1 MATAT
6 SDALPEADTSSEL
19 LAIAPPSTAKPD
31 ALQMSSSAQEPES
44 TGYNDESFQELE
56 DVKLDDGEPNSEHEL
71 HMVPGPLPPV
81 TNSER
86 VAADGNLTI
95 RSKRTERQRKRLEKK
110 ASKRPSK
117 DTSAGHL
124 PLPDEL
130 LLSILAYLRPSD
142 LLRLQQ
148 ACTSMRN
155 YVLIWESFL
164 AKEIIARRYACLEP
178 CLRLPAMM
186 KDIDSSIHP
195 ALLHPERQGGMG
207 IHKKF
212 QHVLPAD
219 PTYICTCL
227 TCILRWNSLCLV
239 VDFAHWQPNLDS
251 GTPIPMIP
259 RGKFPVWNEVLVGEN
274 AEIVKKA
281 LASPLWYARLLEVHL
296 RSTTRSIR
304 RHAANQGNRRRRFR
318 MSKEDDLSGT
328 DEFLQRSGPPTMDFP
343 FHRDNYYM
351 LESYLPNR
359 GWSSDLEKWLYMP
372 DWHERDLHW
381 VSERWSEKPS
391 TDQTSK
397 RNGSTQNSSAD
408 TTEVPAVTQPAE
420 NNHRNLNTMTST

>member
-1 MATAT
+1 MVVDNSA
-6 SDALPEADTSSEL
+6 ALHGEGESPEPPVSVSMRTTTPEASQTSRASVASPCNQETESEVSSENPTVEL
-19 LAIAPPSTAKPD
+19 VSSTVDSVEADP
-31 ALQMSSSAQEPES
+31 L
-44 TGYNDESFQELE
+44 
-56 DVKLDDGEPNSEHEL
+56 HEL
-71 HMVPGPLPPV
+71 HMVPGPPPPV
-81 TNSER
+81 SSSER

-95 RSKRTERQRKRLEKK
+95 RSKRTERQRKRLQKK
-110 ASKRPSK
+110 ASKKTTK
-117 DTSAGHL
+117 DPNAGPF

-130 LLSILAYLRPSD
+130 LLCIFAQVRPGD

-148 ACTSMRN
+148 TCSYMRD
-155 YVLIWESFL
+155 YILVWESVL
-164 AKEIIARRYACLEP
+164 AKEIIASRYPCLEP

-186 KDIDSSIHP
+186 KDIDASIHQ
-195 ALLHPERQGGMG
+195 ALLHPERQSGMG

-239 VDFAHWQPNLDS
+239 VDFAHWQTNLDS

-259 RGKFPVWNEVLVGEN
+259 RGKFPIWNENLVAEN
-274 AEIVKKA
+274 ARIVKRA
-281 LASPLWYARLLEVHL
+281 MASPLWYARVLEVHL
-296 RSTTRSIR
+296 RSTSNSIR

-318 MSKEDDLSGT
+318 MTREDEMSGT

-381 VSERWSEKPS
+381 VSERWSEKIS
-391 TDQTSK
+391 TEAA
-397 RNGSTQNSSAD
+397 STEAP
-408 TTEVPAVTQPAE
+408 TVEVAAASQVKQAV
-420 NNHRNLNTMTST
+420 